1 MQGACARRNAEP
13 TFIKGEAF
21 WSPDQ
26 LEKLVSDTS
35 AEKLGLFVSEDAQ
48 PLKTLSF
55 HRGCQIYYLV
65 YRLSDCV
72 KRQSLSPSE
81 RKRQRS
87 SRLRRIHAAEE
98 AERQRKADEEEL
110 ILRERWSRLA
120 ARLPEAGLVERV
132 KLLGEM
138 MSITK
143 CHPSFAAPR
152 WEEIRNRYRVYYH
165 VFPKCD
171 VNSLAT
177 LARAFGGKQWS
188 GDKKHFVFPTQGDL
202 HDARKNFERLAAGSQ
217 PARPSCDRSS
227 TLSLHL

>member
-1 MQGACARRNAEP
+1 MCVTCRLAANAQHGNNNNERNSDERPSEPERAYRRIDHNNSDHQEGCTRRGLPKRDGPPMQGASPRRNAEP

-87 SRLRRIHAAEE
+87 SRLRAFTRP
-98 AERQRKADEEEL
+98 RKLSDSEKRTRRSLFFEKGGPGW
-110 ILRERWSRLA
+110 R
-120 ARLPEAGLVERV
+120 PG
-132 KLLGEM
+132 
-138 MSITK
+138 
-143 CHPSFAAPR
+143 CPR
-152 WEEIRNRYRVYYH
+152 R
-165 VFPKCD
+165 D
-171 VNSLAT
+171 SSS
-177 LARAFGGKQWS
+177 GSSSSGK
-188 GDKKHFVFPTQGDL
+188 
-202 HDARKNFERLAAGSQ
+202 
-217 PARPSCDRSS
+217 
-227 TLSLHL
+227 

>member
-1 MQGACARRNAEP
+1 MKGTVMNDRQNQNELTDALITTTPTTKKAARAAGYRSETDLRCKARAPRRNAEP

-87 SRLRRIHAAEE
+87 SRLRRI
-98 AERQRKADEEEL
+98 
-110 ILRERWSRLA
+110 SRG
-120 ARLPEAGLVERV
+120 R
-132 KLLGEM
+132 
-138 MSITK
+138 
-143 CHPSFAAPR
+143 
-152 WEEIRNRYRVYYH
+152 
-165 VFPKCD
+165 
-171 VNSLAT
+171 
-177 LARAFGGKQWS
+177 
-188 GDKKHFVFPTQGDL
+188 
-202 HDARKNFERLAAGSQ
+202 GS
-217 PARPSCDRSS
+217 
-227 TLSLHL
+227 